1 MRLPINYTVE
11 IMGKPTG
18 AFTHNKRY
26 VHSTGR
32 GNHQR
37 SLSEQSHAVSVRLLL
52 KFERDKE
59 QHKKQE
65 GNEHPRLYRRE
76 DSTWHLSY
84 EGKAQTVTS
93 RESLNNQC
101 ALSVPTPLP
110 IQKIQIVKYP
120 PWLGTTD
127 SAEHTLR
134 VGQSLPPVY
143 KWMSTLLFSLVPL
156 FYLGAGR
163 GRYFWNLPFPGVD
176 SILLLKH

>member
-1 MRLPINYTVE
+1 
-11 IMGKPTG
+11 MGKPTG

-26 VHSTGR
+26 VHSTGI

-101 ALSVPTPLP
+101 AFSVPTPLP
-110 IQKIQIVKYP
+110 IQKNTNSQVPTMAGHHRQCRTHSQGRTI
-120 PWLGTTD
+120 LA
-127 SAEHTLR
+127 S
-134 VGQSLPPVY
+134 SLQVDVNF
-143 KWMSTLLFSLVPL
+143 TLLSCASFLSGG
-156 FYLGAGR
+156 GAGMV
-163 GRYFWNLPFPGVD
+163 FLEPTFPWCR
-176 SILLLKH
+176 